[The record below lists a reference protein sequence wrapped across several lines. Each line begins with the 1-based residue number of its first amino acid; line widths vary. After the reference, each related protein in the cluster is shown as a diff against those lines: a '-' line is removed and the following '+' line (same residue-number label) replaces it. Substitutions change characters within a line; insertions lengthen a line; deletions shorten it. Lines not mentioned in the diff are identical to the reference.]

1 MFSRGRMLADKAVA
15 SSSKQ
20 APKLMSRES
29 TKAGTSRSKD
39 ILNSITKPVSKFLQ
53 LGKSKKDQTTLPK
66 VASSSHTSTSKTVK
80 TIVNTSDNDSVS
92 SVTSNTTVSSISKVK
107 KTTIETSL
115 IYSTLN
121 HDKMFV
127 GPR

>member
-53 LGKSKKDQTTLPK
+53 LGKSKIKPL
-66 VASSSHTSTSKTVK
+66 
-80 TIVNTSDNDSVS
+80 
-92 SVTSNTTVSSISKVK
+92 
-107 KTTIETSL
+107 SL
-115 IYSTLN
+115 KLQAPLTQAHL
-121 HDKMFV
+121 KLLKLL
-127 GPR
+127 